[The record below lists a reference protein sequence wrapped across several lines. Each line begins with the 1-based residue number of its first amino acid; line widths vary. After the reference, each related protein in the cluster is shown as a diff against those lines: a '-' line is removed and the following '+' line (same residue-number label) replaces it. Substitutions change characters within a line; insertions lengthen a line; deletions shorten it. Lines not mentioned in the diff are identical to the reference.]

1 MGRIGALWLVG
12 CLGVGACAHRESG
25 ESQTRASSTAG
36 AEVGQPVAEAQLP
49 SCCSECPL
57 ALRDVDLKFA
67 PSTGGGSIMFSAP
80 KSELEELRQRVR
92 KLAEYHNDNQRR
104 LAMMTLPH
112 QAEAMDIENGA
123 QLTLTTHVGNDVP
136 QLQTEVEQEVQ
147 WMSGG
152 RCPASDEANGCVC
165 QLGWKPPLASSP
177 ESESEQT
184 PRPQLSPSA
193 QEP

>member
-1 MGRIGALWLVG
+1 MRGIGALLLVG
-12 CLGVGACAHRESG
+12 CLGLGACGRRESS
-25 ESQTRASSTAG
+25 ESQTQASSTAG

-49 SCCSECPL
+49 ACCNECPL
-57 ALRDVDLKFA
+57 ALRGVDLKFA
-67 PSTGGGSIMFSAP
+67 PSTGGGSMMFTAP
-80 KSELEELRQRVR
+80 DTELEELRQRVR
-92 KLAEYHNDNQRR
+92 RLAEYHNDNQRR

-112 QAEAMDIENGA
+112 QAEVTDIEGGA

-136 QLQTEVEQEVQ
+136 QLQTEVEQELH

-152 RCPASDEANGCVC
+152 RCPASADKDGCVC

-184 PRPQLSPSA
+184 PRPQVGSTA